1 MGHWRLMYPF
11 SYGRSL
17 GYKYLLQVDKDSHFH
32 EVIKHNLV
40 EVMADGK
47 FDMGARHTGRDEPTW
62 GLPEIT
68 KYFLVAEQIQP
79 ATLFDHCSPN
89 NIDGL
94 HTVSSRTFSNP
105 EGSDDPLK
113 LIRAEDTRGWD
124 QETVSSN
131 FVLYDLDL
139 WFREDVQSYL
149 ALVLSTGGHFRFR
162 WNEQGVVSMIWQ
174 IFVQK
179 NRFKR
184 FSFKYSHG

>member
-1 MGHWRLMYPF
+1 MYPF

-47 FDMGARHTGRDEPTW
+47 FDMGARRTGRDEPTW

-94 HTVSSRTFSNP
+94 YTVSSRTFSNP

-113 LIRAEDTRGWD
+113 LIRAEDTGGWD
-124 QETVSSN
+124 QEPLAAILCCTIWIFGSKRTCRATWHWFCQRGGISGSGGMSRE
-131 FVLYDLDL
+131 LY
-139 WFREDVQSYL
+139 Q
-149 ALVLSTGGHFRFR
+149 
-162 WNEQGVVSMIWQ
+162 
-174 IFVQK
+174 
-179 NRFKR
+179 
-184 FSFKYSHG
+184 